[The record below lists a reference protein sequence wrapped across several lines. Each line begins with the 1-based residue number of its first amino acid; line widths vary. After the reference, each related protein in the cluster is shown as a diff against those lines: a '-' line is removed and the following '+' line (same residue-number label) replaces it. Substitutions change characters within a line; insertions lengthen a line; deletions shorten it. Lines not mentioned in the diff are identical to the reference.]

1 MIPKVEEEYTPLYL
15 EYILVLR
22 RKFEEKIRNRNFE
35 KKFFKYV
42 CINNT
47 NILDIRYIL

>member
-22 RKFEEKIRNRNFE
+22 RKFEEKIRIE
-35 KKFFKYV
+35 ILKKNSLNMYV
-42 CINNT
+42 LI
-47 NILDIRYIL
+47 IRIS